1 MRLEKLVE
9 HRLVREIEPAYDL
22 LDGHV
27 GILEQVLRL
36 EDHESIYPVR
46 SGTPADSLDQFGKI
60 LRRKAELLGIESHIA
75 LRSMIISDKTEE
87 LVINVLGLGRRS
99 VRLVLSIGKAASPDG
114 TKVIGNG

>member
-9 HRLVREIEPAYDL
+9 HRLVREIEPADNL

-36 EDHESIYPVR
+36 EDHESIYPVG
-46 SGTPADSLDQFGKI
+46 SGTSADSLDQLGKI
-60 LRRKAELLGIESHIA
+60 LRRKAKLLGIESHRA
-75 LRSMIISDKTEE
+75 LRSMIISDKTEK

-99 VRLVLSIGKAASPDG
+99 VRLVLSIGKTAGPDG
-114 TKVIGNG
+114 TEIIGNG